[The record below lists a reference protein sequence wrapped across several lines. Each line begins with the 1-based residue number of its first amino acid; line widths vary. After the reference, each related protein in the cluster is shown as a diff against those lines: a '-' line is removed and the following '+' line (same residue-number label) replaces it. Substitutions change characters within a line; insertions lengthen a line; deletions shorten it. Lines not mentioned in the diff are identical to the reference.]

1 MMHLLVGAE
10 CHRKRYSINNSSPKH
25 VRTQTR
31 PQPPRVRFETRINLS
46 CVGPAGE
53 VDPRSFAVLARW
65 NRAYTMETVLV
76 ELRREMGAPGNRKT
90 PQPPEGAMY

>member
-1 MMHLLVGAE
+1 M
-10 CHRKRYSINNSSPKH
+10 
-25 VRTQTR
+25 
-31 PQPPRVRFETRINLS
+31 RFETRINLS